1 MQGLKKFEPKPMFRC
16 NGGVQDMALDKYR
29 RRLFKGALAVAAT
42 TLGGCRWES
51 ETPLPSGLPLA
62 PAPTQSPTPTITPP
76 STPEASTSGSWTP
89 FVPALIVGSSESF
102 DLNTT
107 LPLGIKRG
115 GTYGID
121 PSGPR
126 LPIGMSLTSAG
137 ILAFGTAAIGTVIG
151 VVFTYDA
158 P

>member
-1 MQGLKKFEPKPMFRC
+1 MK
-16 NGGVQDMALDKYR
+16 LDRYR

-42 TLGGCRWES
+42 TLGGCRWDS
-51 ETPLPSGLPLA
+51 ETSLPLSGAPSTEGPPA

-76 STPEASTSGSWTP
+76 STPEPSTSGTWAP
-89 FVPALIVGSSESF
+89 FVPALIVGSSGSF

-107 LPLGIKRG
+107 LPLSIKRG

-121 PSGPR
+121 SGGPR
-126 LPIGMSLTSAG
+126 LPVGMSLTSAG
-137 ILAFGTAAIGTVIG
+137 ILAVGTAAIGTVTG
-151 VVFTYDA
+151 VIFTYDA